1 MLKDIPYKICLG
13 FMFVLTVILNG
24 CGGGGGEN
32 SPRPPPPVQQWL
44 QSVAFT
50 DFTGGQSNFTI
61 GFYSYAQSE
70 CQTCITAQ
78 VAQSGIELGNLL
90 PQRKSPAHWP
100 PPYNDKLY
108 AELPI
113 DYNSKTAV
121 VLEDKGSGV
130 MYHYTLQKVEESANT
145 MSISVLKCMVSD
157 PYNNGATVTF
167 GLLLPK
173 TTKPIQV
180 LTVQSGKPTLP
191 EYQPNGLG
199 AC

>member
-1 MLKDIPYKICLG
+1 MRIIRSSHLASYTL
-13 FMFVLTVILNG
+13 VLTAFLSA

-32 SPRPPPPVQQWL
+32 SPTPPPPVQQWP